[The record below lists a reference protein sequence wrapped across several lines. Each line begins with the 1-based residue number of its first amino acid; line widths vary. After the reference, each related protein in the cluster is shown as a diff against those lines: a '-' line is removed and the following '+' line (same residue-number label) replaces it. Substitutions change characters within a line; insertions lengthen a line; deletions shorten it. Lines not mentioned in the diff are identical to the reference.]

1 MAVHIVSTKA
11 TEIKVTEEFLADRE
25 TRNYDAFDKVQ
36 NGIAWQ
42 TAGAQVTKQLNK
54 RCYEYDECKLF
65 VKAVDRMTNN
75 ERQGRHQFRQGQIA
89 VVEQL
94 PESDSFRE
102 VYLVLRLAEPGI
114 RHVDVNNIPDSWPSI
129 AIKARTIPAEV
140 VGHGMQMGRKTHYPV
155 RFYISTTKHRIQGE
169 TLALAAT
176 QIKDSSREYRL

>member
-1 MAVHIVSTKA
+1 MVSLGT
-11 TEIKVTEEFLADRE
+11 
-25 TRNYDAFDKVQ
+25 
-36 NGIAWQ
+36 

-94 PESDSFRE
+94 
-102 VYLVLRLAEPGI
+102 
-114 RHVDVNNIPDSWPSI
+114 
-129 AIKARTIPAEV
+129 
-140 VGHGMQMGRKTHYPV
+140 VGHGMQMGRRTHYPV
-155 RFYISTTKHRIQGE
+155 RFYISTTKHCIQGE